1 MTVRKAMSI
10 RLSEEEAALLSRT
23 AKKRKTSKTAVIVAG
38 LLSLEDRR
46 EPSDDELLALLKA
59 RLGREK

>member
-10 RLSEEEAALLSRT
+10 RLSEEEAALLSRM

-38 LLSLEDRR
+38 LLSLEDRS